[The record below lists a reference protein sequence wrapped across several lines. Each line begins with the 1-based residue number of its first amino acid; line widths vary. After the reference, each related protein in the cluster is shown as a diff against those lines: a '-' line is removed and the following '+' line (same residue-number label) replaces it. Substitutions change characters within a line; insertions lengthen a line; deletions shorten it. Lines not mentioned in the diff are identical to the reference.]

1 MATLIDTLTHAE
13 FRPLPLGDGA
23 RKAGI
28 EIEFGGLEEEKAA
41 ALIAETVGGRVVKKG
56 DHEFRI
62 ENTDIGMV
70 KVVLDTAFR
79 ARHPSPMKAALLDL
93 SRVVV
98 PVEIVTEPL
107 DLGRLPIVDR
117 LRATL
122 RAAGATGSRSGL
134 FLGFGVHLNIDVPG
148 EDADDIIPTVT
159 AFAFAEDWLRRE
171 TPIDTTRRFLPFVD
185 PYPRRFVDRLAQEG
199 PGWSTAD
206 LTRVYLEETPSRNR
220 GLDLLPLLRHIDEPT
235 VVEALGDMASPV
247 HARPAWHYRV
257 PDSRIDETA
266 WSLAYEWNRWRVVEC
281 IAANRPLLER
291 LRADW
296 MMHRDSPTSTTGDW
310 RRHLEDVLTTTPD
323 IFEAA

>member
-1 MATLIDTLTHAE
+1 MPTLIDTLTHGE

-28 EIEFGGLEEEKAA
+28 EIEFGGLEEEEAA
-41 ALIAETVGGRVVKKG
+41 GLIAETVGGRVVKKG
-56 DHEFRI
+56 EHEFRI
-62 ENTDIGMV
+62 EDTDIGTV
-70 KVVLDTAFR
+70 KVMLDTAFR
-79 ARHPSPMKAALLDL
+79 ARHPSPIKAALLDL

-107 DLGRLPIVDR
+107 DRARLPMVDG
-117 LRATL
+117 LRAAL
-122 RAAGATGSRSGL
+122 REAGATGSRSGL
-134 FLGFGVHLNIDVPG
+134 FLGFGVHFNIDVPG
-148 EDADDIIPTVT
+148 EDAGDIIPTVT

-171 TPIDTTRRFLPFVD
+171 TPIDTTRRVLPFVD

-199 PGWSTAD
+199 PEWTTAD

-235 VVEALGDMASPV
+235 VVEALGDTASSV

-257 PDSRIDETA
+257 PDSRIDEAA
-266 WSLAYEWNRWRVVEC
+266 WSLAYEWNRWRIVEC
-281 IAANRPLLER
+281 VAANRRLLER

-296 MMHRDSPTSTTGDW
+296 MRHRDSPTGTTGDW
-310 RRHLEDVLTTTPD
+310 RRHVEDVLTAAPD